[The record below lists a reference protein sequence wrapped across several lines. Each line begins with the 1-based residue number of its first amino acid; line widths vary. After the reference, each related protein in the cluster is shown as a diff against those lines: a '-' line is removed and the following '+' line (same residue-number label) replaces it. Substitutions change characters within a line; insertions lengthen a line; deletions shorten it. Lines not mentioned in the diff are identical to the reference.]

1 MERINERIQSLVA
14 LMVAGQPVR

>member
-1 MERINERIQSLVA
+1 MERIDERIKSLVA